1 MNKFIKNGI
10 IVYFVLLFII
20 NMLFE
25 VDLRDLLSSI
35 KPLIMEIYD
44 IFLKHRLNSFS
55 QYFNISRLIADIEK
69 LLLPYKKDVLKR
81 DEVVVIEKV
90 PSMWESFWGSIIETI
105 GIKEDDTYLSA
116 GFKIWLKGG
125 PAFLFM
131 GYVVLVYYIRP
142 PGSDE

>member
-20 NMLFE
+20 NILFE
-25 VDLRDLLSSI
+25 VDLRDLLSNI

-81 DEVVVIEKV
+81 EEVVIIEKI
-90 PSMWESFWGSIIETI
+90 PSM
-105 GIKEDDTYLSA
+105 
-116 GFKIWLKGG
+116 
-125 PAFLFM
+125 
-131 GYVVLVYYIRP
+131 
-142 PGSDE
+142 